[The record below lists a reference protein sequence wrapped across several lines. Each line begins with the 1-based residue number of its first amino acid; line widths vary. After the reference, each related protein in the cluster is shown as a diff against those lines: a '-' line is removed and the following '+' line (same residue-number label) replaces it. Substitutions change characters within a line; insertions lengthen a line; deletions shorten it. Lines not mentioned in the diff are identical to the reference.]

1 LVDLSWRPMTRHN
14 FFSSESDS
22 CGGAKRVGSEK
33 IFSSNGG
40 GTDEVT
46 SASGER
52 QVAAQGQQ

>member
-52 QVAAQGQQ
+52 